1 MIDAEAG
8 RELLE
13 KPIRHAVQAAHG
25 HDVITLP
32 EKSQQSAT
40 DRRHP
45 GGEDLAGLAA
55 LQRSDFLFG
64 QPGGGVPS
72 PGIDVDARG
81 SAERRLRGL
90 EGGEREQRCL
100 VDRRGDCSLPRRRR
114 VPLMSR
120 DRARPVLL
128 GHLNPPVGCPREGSS
143 ASRSPSP
150 TSVSVN
156 TIKAIITVGA
166 IPSTGYTCM

>member
-25 HDVITLP
+25 HDVITLS

-72 PGIDVDARG
+72 PGIDVDAGG

-100 VDRRGDCSLPRRRR
+100 VDRRGGCSLPRPPRVPPLSRRR
-114 VPLMSR
+114 AGAGLPWHLHPPLGGP
-120 DRARPVLL
+120 RA
-128 GHLNPPVGCPREGSS
+128 GATATPP
-143 ASRSPSP
+143 PSP
-150 TSVSVN
+150 PTL
-156 TIKAIITVGA
+156 
-166 IPSTGYTCM
+166 